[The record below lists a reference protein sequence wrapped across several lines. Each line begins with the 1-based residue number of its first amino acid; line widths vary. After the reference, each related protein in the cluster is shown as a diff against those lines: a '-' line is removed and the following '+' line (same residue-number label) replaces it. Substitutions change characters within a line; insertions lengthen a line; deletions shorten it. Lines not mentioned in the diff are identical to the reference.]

1 MTNIK
6 RNKKI
11 ISKELMFSKIMP
23 TYMNN
28 SFSEYLD
35 NENIKS
41 EPDTFKISEKV
52 LKAMGDRGP
61 MQDPPERPVVPQ
73 RAAYRNDDY
82 EPPYQDYQQMR
93 QMSRQASQAPDYQQY
108 YQGRGAQPQATRVFP
123 VQTPDPVPGQPAEA
137 PVQYAAPAP
146 KPEIINDD
154 KPKYINLTEEVL
166 YSKLSNMI
174 AMFKCCNCEKCRQ
187 HIMLQVLNNVKP
199 EYVYKKPSE
208 VKELIESNNYVDI
221 NQPIIRAILDTK
233 ANPPHK
239 K

>member
-23 TYMNN
+23 TYN
-28 SFSEYLD
+28 SFNEYYND
-35 NENIKS
+35 NEKS

-61 MQDPPERPVVPQ
+61 LQDPPERPVMQQ
-73 RAAYRNDDY
+73 RAAYRDDDY

-93 QMSRQASQAPDYQQY
+93 QMSRQAQNPDYQQY
-108 YQGRGAQPQATRVFP
+108 YNRGVQQPQPTMVFP
-123 VQTPDPVPGQPAEA
+123 IQTPNPAPQPAA
-137 PVQYAAPAP
+137 PAPAQYAAPAQP
-146 KPEIINDD
+146 KIDED

-166 YSKLSNMI
+166 YSKLTNMI

>member
-28 SFSEYLD
+28 SFNEYYN
-35 NENIKS
+35 NENLKS

-52 LKAMGDRGP
+52 MKAMGDRGP
-61 MQDPPERPVVPQ
+61 MQDPPERPVVSQ
-73 RAAYRNDDY
+73 RAAYSDDDY

-93 QMSRQASQAPDYQQY
+93 QMSRQAQNPDYPQY
-108 YQGRGAQPQATRVFP
+108 YQRGGVQPQATRVFP
-123 VQTPDPVPGQPAEA
+123 VQTPDPVPQPAEA
-137 PVQYAAPAP
+137 PMQYAAPQQP
-146 KPEIINDD
+146 KIDED

-166 YSKLSNMI
+166 YSKLTNMI
-174 AMFKCCNCEKCRQ
+174 AMFKCCSCEKCRQ
-187 HIMLQVLNNVKP
+187 HIMLQVLNSVKP